1 MIAPHGSIAEISRS
15 RNCTKHNCRCDY
27 MDTPAAS
34 DESSGRGS
42 RPPELTMSP
51 EIEREIELWR
61 ITGDPPFPELRLS
74 SREYWLRFS
83 TVDLRLVHHIAGLSI
98 DMHQRGYAACTV
110 WAQKM
115 PVLVYHDSNEHS
127 VKKGWLTLLFSG
139 FSKLP

>member
-1 MIAPHGSIAEISRS
+1 
-15 RNCTKHNCRCDY
+15 
-27 MDTPAAS
+27 
-34 DESSGRGS
+34 
-42 RPPELTMSP
+42 MSP

-83 TVDLRLVHHIAGLSI
+83 SVDLRLVHHIAGLSI

-127 VKKGWLTLLFSG
+127 VR
-139 FSKLP
+139 KLANFAIFQASRNCHNQ